1 MKVLNPKWIESMQAK
16 VGSEA
21 GVNEVLTTPLAIKW
35 LIATLARANRPYR
48 VENLGAGVK
57 RITTNTTT
65 CPCCRRPL

>member
-1 MKVLNPKWIESMQAK
+1 MKVLNPKWVEKMRTQLGQES
-16 VGSEA
+16 

-35 LIATLARANRPYR
+35 LIAELARANRPYR
-48 VENLGAGVK
+48 VEELGAGVK